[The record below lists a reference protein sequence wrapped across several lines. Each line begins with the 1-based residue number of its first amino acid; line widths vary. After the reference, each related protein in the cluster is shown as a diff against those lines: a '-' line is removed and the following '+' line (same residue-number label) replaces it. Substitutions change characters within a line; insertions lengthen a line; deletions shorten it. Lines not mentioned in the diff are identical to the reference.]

1 MKIGSKLEHTYALC
15 NCFADT
21 RKLIKSSVVNSMLML
36 MNCNTEASARVTQ
49 SRWSVRSGGKKGVA
63 LSQSTF
69 FAAALHAA
77 AYFSAKVHM
86 SVALSVET
94 RR

>member
-1 MKIGSKLEHTYALC
+1 MKIGSKLEHTYALW
-15 NCFADT
+15 NCFSDT
-21 RKLIKSSVVNSMLML
+21 RKVLKSSLVNSMMS
-36 MNCNTEASARVTQ
+36 MNCNTEASARVTRI
-49 SRWSVRSGGKKGVA
+49 RWSVKSDGKKGVA

-69 FAAALHAA
+69 FATALHAA